1 MEGAVVDGKTPGLVS
16 ADAHVALS
24 PEAVKDHLAQRYH
37 DAYDD
42 GLARI
47 HDELVA
53 DYAARPN
60 FEPPPGY
67 FGHPGHSDP
76 KARLADMDTDGV
88 EAEVIFCE
96 VSAYR
101 FLYRLGEASQPS
113 TIAFND
119 AMLEFASTDAS
130 RLIVNAQIPINDLEF
145 AEREVER
152 VAGLGVKSLQLPVY
166 PAELGMPD
174 YYDASYARLLD
185 AISAT
190 TLPVCCHIGV
200 NRSLSD
206 LARRDPTPQASVF
219 AAQTSLA
226 TGEVLGMW
234 ICGGVLERHPDLQ
247 LVLVEPGLGW
257 VPFWLEFADD
267 MVQRQ
272 GYKMP
277 AISKLPSAYFSRNV
291 ALTFISEPLAIESL
305 RHRLGVENIMWSN
318 DYPHPVTSWPDSR
331 AVVANQ
337 LGGIPAEERELIAGG
352 NARRV
357 WHLA

>member
-1 MEGAVVDGKTPGLVS
+1 MSEMSPGLIS
-16 ADAHVALS
+16 ADAHVALA
-24 PEAVKDHLAQRYH
+24 PEDVKRHLAARYH
-37 DAYDD
+37 KGYDD
-42 GLARI
+42 ALAQIRA
-47 HDELVA
+47 ELLA
-53 DYAARPN
+53 EYAARPN

-67 FGHPGHSDP
+67 FGRPGHSDP
-76 KARLADMDTDGV
+76 AARLADMDTDGV
-88 EAEVIFCE
+88 DAEVIFCE

-101 FLYRLGEASQPS
+101 FLYRLGEGSEPS

-119 AMLEFASTDAS
+119 AMIEFASADPK
-130 RLIVNAQIPINDLEF
+130 RLIVNAQIPINDLDF
-145 AEREVER
+145 AVREVER
-152 VAGLGVKSLQLPVY
+152 VAALGVKSLQLPVY
-166 PAELGMPD
+166 PGELGMPEYFD
-174 YYDASYARLLD
+174 SSYGRLLD

-219 AAQTSLA
+219 ALQTSLA

-234 ICGGVLERHPDLQ
+234 ICGGVLERHPELQ

-277 AISKLPSAYFSRNV
+277 AISKLPSDYYYRNV
-291 ALTFISEPLAIESL
+291 ALTFISEPLAVDSL
-305 RHRLGVENIMWSN
+305 RHRLGIENIMWSN
-318 DYPHPVTSWPDSR
+318 DYPHPVTSWPDSQ
-331 AVVANQ
+331 AVVARQ
-337 LGGIPAEERELIAGG
+337 LGNLPVEERALIAGG

-357 WHLA
+357 WHLS

>member
-1 MEGAVVDGKTPGLVS
+1 MSSTTWGLIS
-16 ADAHVALS
+16 ADAHVALG
-24 PEAVKDHLAQRYH
+24 ADDVKHHLAARFH

-42 GLARI
+42 ALGQI
-47 HDELVA
+47 HAELVA

-67 FGHPGHSDP
+67 FGRPGHSV
-76 KARLADMDTDGV
+76 ASQRLADMDTDGV
-88 EAEVIFCE
+88 QAEVIFCE

-101 FLYRLGEASQPS
+101 FLYRLGEASEPA
-113 TIAFND
+113 TVAFND
-119 AMLEFASTDAS
+119 AMLEFGGAEPR
-130 RLIVNAQIPINDLEF
+130 RLIVNAQIPINDLDF
-145 AEREVER
+145 AVREVER
-152 VAGLGVKSLQLPVY
+152 VVGLGVKSLQLPVY
-166 PAELGMPD
+166 PGELGMPD
-174 YYDASYARLLD
+174 YYDPSYARLFD

-190 TLPVCCHIGV
+190 ELPVCCHIGV
-200 NRSLSD
+200 NRALTD

-219 AAQTSLA
+219 AAQTSLSS
-226 TGEVLGMW
+226 GEVLGMW
-234 ICGGVLERHPDLQ
+234 ICGGVLERHPDLH

-277 AISKLPSAYFSRNV
+277 AISKLPSDYYYRNV
-291 ALTFISEPLAIESL
+291 SLTFISEPLAIESL

-318 DYPHPVTSWPDSR
+318 DYPHPVTSWPNSQ
-331 AVVANQ
+331 AVVSQQ
-337 LGGIPAEERELIAGG
+337 LGGLPADERELIASG

-357 WHLA
+357 WHLS